1 MTEEYQGQA
10 GLLLEVLR
18 IAAKS
23 EAFALKGGTAINFFF
38 QDCPRLS
45 VDIDLHYLP
54 LNGRDE
60 AFRDIRENMEA
71 IKSKI
76 EKSLSGIKVSIPE
89 NFKVLVESNGILVK
103 IEINEVI
110 RGTLLPPVERPL
122 CPSLEKEFGVGM
134 TVNCIAEAEL
144 YAGKFCAALQ
154 RQHPRDIFD
163 AWLFFE
169 KGGELTQE
177 ILDAF
182 VVYLISHRKP
192 AHEVLDP
199 VIKKDMQSTYNNR
212 FLGMAR
218 IEVALE
224 NLLEMQLL
232 LPGKILSAL
241 TERHRTFLVDFN
253 KGDPAWNLLPFS
265 DAKNLPAVRW
275 KQINLD
281 KMSSGKRGEIIG
293 KLIQVLKN
301 NPYQAAGRTGA
312 IMQDRTEKL
321 EPQEQ
326 LAREIVD
333 ELIERRLV
341 STAEGEKLR
350 RQIVDGTLKREDW
363 SLLVDTATGRDSGGG
378 ND

>member
-18 IAAKS
+18 IVAKS

-60 AFRDIRENMEA
+60 AFRDIRENIEA

-76 EKSLSGIKVSIPE
+76 EKSLSGAEVSIPGDC
-89 NFKVLVESNGILVK
+89 KALVKNDGMLVK

-110 RGTLLPPVERPL
+110 RGNLLPPVRMPL

-134 TVNCIAEAEL
+134 TVNCVAEAEL

-163 AWLFFE
+163 VWLFFE
-169 KGGELTQE
+169 RGGKLTQE

-182 VVYLISHRKP
+182 VVYLISHRNP
-192 AHEVLDP
+192 THEVLNP
-199 VIKKDMQSTYNNR
+199 RMKDIQNLYDNR

-218 IEVALE
+218 VEVSLE
-224 NLLEMQLL
+224 NLRETQLL

-253 KGDPAWNLLPFS
+253 KGEPVWNLLPFP

-275 KQINLD
+275 KQLNLD
-281 KMSSGKRGEIIG
+281 KMSSDKRGEVIQ
-293 KLIQVLKN
+293 KLVQVLKD
-301 NPYQAAGRTGA
+301 NPYQAAGKTGA
-312 IMQDRTEKL
+312 IMQDGTEKL
-321 EPQEQ
+321 DPQEQ

-341 STAEGEKLR
+341 SEAEGEKLR
-350 RQIVDGTLKREDW
+350 RQIVGGTLKREDW
-363 SLLVDTATGRDSGGG
+363 SLLVDIAAGRDAGEE